1 MALLTK
7 ALVDEQIRESFSA
20 LANLSDKYNVETFKN
35 DLLRQI
41 ERLEAQEAM
50 FLSALGAKDLSEIN
64 ERIKQYKADYPKI
77 QNLNGPGLYWEFL
90 NSIEASQAYI
100 TDEEQREF
108 VEFFSRVEVEGLVPE
123 EDFIAWFQAILN
135 SASKGTIRS
144 TAGYEKATH
153 IEQVILKRLTAQQK
167 RRVKEFMKGHRK
179 ETKKKGYNITV
190 AQGSN
195 NVTTTFHGTDW
206 ASLTKNQK
214 KTEIEEQLKRGLL
227 TKAQLD
233 DMLRNIYNLIVSKG
247 PSDNKYFRQA
257 VGEVIFEKNSKTKVF
272 YAGNMMNGI
281 TGLLGEIQALF
292 YIKSILGDAAGAKSE
307 IAWVGGINNPHE
319 DLILTT
325 MGNQIG
331 IQVKNAFKNIE
342 SQGQLSDISF
352 MDKAALNFEEVRK
365 KMGADYYDVLSIYEM
380 DAFNVE
386 YIRQDGVYKPG
397 NNDVFHPSRE
407 NIDFLSK
414 EVDRIMA
421 LFAGAL
427 MYMSVGEEFSNIDV
441 GNSVYILG
449 GTVMQFASE
458 ILMDLFCKLEKYE
471 KDIGFKV
478 NAYFNKGANKIGN
491 IADYFNANRGRR
503 NQSVSKSLGQ
513 LFLQS
518 SYTFQL

>member
-20 LANLSDKYNVETFKN
+20 LADLSDKYNVETLKN
-35 DLLRQI
+35 DLLQQI
-41 ERLEAQEAM
+41 ERLKAQEAL

-64 ERIKQYKADYPKI
+64 ERIKQYKIDYPKI
-77 QNLNGPGLYWEFL
+77 QNLNGPELYWEFL
-90 NSIEASQAYI
+90 NSIEASQELI
-100 TDEEQREF
+100 SDKDQREF

-123 EDFIAWFQAILN
+123 EEFKLWFQTILN
-135 SASKGTIRS
+135 STSKGTVRS
-144 TAGYEKATH
+144 TAGYEQATH
-153 IEQVILKRLTAQQK
+153 IEQVILKRLTAQQR
-167 RRVKEFMKGHRK
+167 RRVKEFMKGYK
-179 ETKKKGYNITV
+179 KQTKKGGYNITIT
-190 AQGSN
+190 QNSN
-195 NVTTTFHGTDW
+195 SVTTTFHGADW

-214 KTEIEEQLKRGLL
+214 KTEIEEQLKNGMISK
-227 TKAQLD
+227 TELD
-233 DMLRNIYNLIVSKG
+233 NMLRNIYNLIISKG
-247 PSDNKYFRQA
+247 PTENKYFRQA

-292 YIKSILGDAAGAKSE
+292 YLKSILGDAAGAKAD

-319 DLILTT
+319 DLILST

-331 IQVKNAFKNIE
+331 IQVKNAFKDIE
-342 SQGQLSDISF
+342 KSGQLADVSF
-352 MDKAALNFEEVRK
+352 MNKAALNFEEVRK

-380 DAFNVE
+380 DAFNIE
-386 YIRQDGVYKPG
+386 YVRQDGVYKPG
-397 NNDVFHPSRE
+397 SNDIFHPSRE
-407 NIDFLSK
+407 NINFLSK

-427 MYMSVGEEFSNIDV
+427 MYMSVGEDFSDISV
-441 GNSVYILG
+441 GNSVYVLG
-449 GTVMQFASE
+449 GAVMQFASE
-458 ILMDLFCKLEKYE
+458 ILMDLFYKLERYE

-478 NAYFNKGANKIGN
+478 SAYFNKGANKIGN
-491 IADYFNANRGRR
+491 IADYFNANKGRR